1 MPDLFRALVQG
12 VVERDALVQAAA
24 ERAAT
29 LPLPPIAGREIP
41 ELAADIVRLALVASV
56 MDLRGQLRVA
66 VGAVQEAAAA
76 VKITDPRKVRA
87 VTDIDVAERK
97 AALIRAD
104 TGPGTPPGGPAREDG

>member
-12 VVERDALVQAAA
+12 VVERDALVQEAG

-41 ELAADIVRLALVASV
+41 EIAADVVRLALGASV
-56 MDLRGQLRVA
+56 MDLRGQLKVA
-66 VGAVQEAAAA
+66 VGAVKKIAIA
-76 VKITDPRKVRA
+76 VRTTDPRKVRA

-97 AALIRAD
+97 AERIHS
-104 TGPGTPPGGPAREDG
+104 TPGAA